1 MKKTISILCAIIL
14 TSIVLP
20 GCVTKRDFCEC
31 VDLTKAVTD
40 QYMLSENERIKK
52 EKECK
57 WIQEELSPAE
67 ILQKTAE
74 CWGSKSSSDSLEKE
88 LQEKSVDNN
97 SNVADSNISPSPYK
111 PEDNPTTEKSEN
123 QKAYDSGGLKFMVN
137 NLHKTAKDIDLL
149 SNSIIKSR
157 LQNLL
162 GSRFSELQNIFD
174 NSITSSSEVVIPYK
188 DSPSEI
194 EITLLDENDPNG
206 TNAIIVIDYKRDFI
220 NVMIRKNGKGES
232 FYENGTKSK
241 LFRDFY
247 NY

>member
-1 MKKTISILCAIIL
+1 
-14 TSIVLP
+14 
-20 GCVTKRDFCEC
+20 
-31 VDLTKAVTD
+31 
-40 QYMLSENERIKK
+40 
-52 EKECK
+52 
-57 WIQEELSPAE
+57 
-67 ILQKTAE
+67 
-74 CWGSKSSSDSLEKE
+74 
-88 LQEKSVDNN
+88 
-97 SNVADSNISPSPYK
+97 
-111 PEDNPTTEKSEN
+111 
-123 QKAYDSGGLKFMVN
+123 MVN

-149 SNSIIKSR
+149 NNSIIKSR

-220 NVMIRKNGKGES
+220 NVMIRKNDKGES